1 MSDAK
6 EELIEQIYEIL
17 GERDMP
23 AYPIAAKEAGVGYTD
38 YLTGAHDKGPFN
50 YEPENASGGERNYV
64 YTPKRNRLCSIGY
77 HGECS
82 DPEGEHCG
90 CPCHPIAKLIRE
102 FV

>member
-6 EELIEQIYEIL
+6 EELIEQIYEVL
-17 GERDMP
+17 QTRDMP
-23 AYPIAAKEAGVGYTD
+23 AYPIAAKEAGVEYTD
-38 YLTGAHDKGPFN
+38 YLTGAHKAGPFN
-50 YEPENASGGERNYV
+50 HADDGSKDYV
-64 YTPKRNRLCSIGY
+64 YTPKRNRQCSIGY

-82 DPEGEHCG
+82 DPEGETCG